1 MDLNVNEIASRIAK
15 VQGIHN
21 VRFILLYGSTAEGRN
36 TAESDI
42 DLAVYYEGPTE
53 EAALFRYRA
62 LQALDDSRY
71 DLWIFQQLPLYIRI
85 RALRGKV
92 LYCPDTPFLYTIA
105 YDTIRDY
112 DAFKHRLF
120 DYIGERALS

>member
-1 MDLNVNEIASRIAK
+1 MDLNVNEIASRLEK

-42 DLAVYYEGPTE
+42 DLAVYYEGPPE
-53 EAALFRYRA
+53 EAALFRYHA
-62 LQALDDSRY
+62 LQALDDPRY
-71 DLWIFQQLPLYIRI
+71 DLWIFRQLPLYIRI

-92 LYCPDTPFLYTIA
+92 LYCPDIPFLYTVA
-105 YDTIRDY
+105 YDTIQDY
-112 DAFKHRLF
+112 DAYKHRLF